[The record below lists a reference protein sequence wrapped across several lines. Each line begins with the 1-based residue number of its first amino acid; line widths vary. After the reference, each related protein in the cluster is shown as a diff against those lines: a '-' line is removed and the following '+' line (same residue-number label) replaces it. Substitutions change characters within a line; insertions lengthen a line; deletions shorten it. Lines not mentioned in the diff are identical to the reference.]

1 MWNCINTEDK
11 LLECLYGLLDDQDQA
26 LLSKHCAECVA
37 CGEKLK
43 KAQLQKEILVKASK
57 AQFPE
62 VKFTPPQDLTKD
74 LQQAKILKYGA
85 TAVPGMQNA
94 RIWMWLVAS
103 VLTLGIGVPAGI
115 GVYDFISH
123 STVVEHHKQ
132 YASRVQS
139 DFNLKARAVVQIQN
153 EGMAKVN

>member
-62 VKFTPPQDLTKD
+62 VKFTPPQNLTKE
-74 LQQAKILKYGA
+74 LQQVVRDQEALLK
-85 TAVPGMQNA
+85 TIRFP
-94 RIWMWLVAS
+94 L
-103 VLTLGIGVPAGI
+103 
-115 GVYDFISH
+115 F
-123 STVVEHHKQ
+123 
-132 YASRVQS
+132 ASR
-139 DFNLKARAVVQIQN
+139 
-153 EGMAKVN
+153 